1 MVFVVAL
8 EERKLGLSFH
18 GPAGR
23 RGRLGNLN
31 TRFRSTR
38 AHTYPLRCCSLLYG
52 AIKSINIGS
61 RLMVVTH
68 VKACSEAA
76 QRLIIVKERDFTRA
90 APRPQLNLRR
100 FFQNQ
105 CLDSQHLC
113 FCPQLSGLM
122 KRDLAPALKKFFLL
136 RDSLDFVRHPSVDYL

>member
-1 MVFVVAL
+1 MVFVVTL
-8 EERKLGLSFH
+8 ERKLGLSFH
-18 GPAGR
+18 GPAGRGR

-76 QRLIIVKERDFTRA
+76 HDSERKGFHTRA
-90 APRPQLNLRR
+90 LWDKTHK
-100 FFQNQ
+100 FQKM
-105 CLDSQHLC
+105 H
-113 FCPQLSGLM
+113 FGPSGN
-122 KRDLAPALKKFFLL
+122 P
-136 RDSLDFVRHPSVDYL
+136 